1 MYFQRR
7 GDKFSFIYYDTTL
20 GKNVRLKSSEI
31 PSSVRTEID
40 AEEFCKRFDR
50 KYDSLQRRLS
60 EKMKWKTHFF
70 NFEKTLERFQASR
83 KEDAPNSWQADEYYF
98 NYYILDFFLNQKDEN
113 NLNNWHFHFE
123 DFRDYLSTVRP
134 LKQRVGKKCLAYAT
148 RNSII
153 KSLNAFLRFMWRRR
167 EVEAEYKC
175 RYFSKSL
182 IARKSMESVIPED
195 HQKIIYERL
204 KSENPMAAD
213 MFWVALNTGLRL
225 NELLGLSLADFFP
238 GEPSYKPLL
247 MSLKNLSLAP
257 IGYLL
262 LESQPSNS
270 VVLRDPTGK
279 VIRKPLKGKKLIGEH
294 ENRTVPIFDKQTFNI
309 LARLWNKQR
318 TRREQGHYGDSPA
331 DYLLFDGLNKN
342 VYSNALKK
350 AQRSLKTK
358 FTPHDTRHTY
368 STWLAEVSA
377 GNFMLCKII
386 LGHSNLDV
394 TLRYIH
400 MQERMQREL
409 RRNQQLNQVIEC
421 I

>member
-31 PSSVRTEID
+31 PSTIRSEID
-40 AEEFCKRFDR
+40 AEEFCKKFDR

-60 EKMKWKTHFF
+60 EKMKWKTQFYK
-70 NFEKTLERFQASR
+70 FEKTLERFQASR
-83 KEDAPNSWQADEYYF
+83 KEEAPNSWQADEYYF
-98 NYYILDFFLNQKDEN
+98 NYYILDFFLNQKGEN

-134 LKQRVGKKCLAYAT
+134 LKQKIGKKCLAYAT

-153 KSLNAFLRFMWRRR
+153 KSLNAFMRFMWRRR

-182 IARKSMESVIPED
+182 IARKSLESVIPED
-195 HQKIIYERL
+195 QQRIIYERL
-204 KSENPMAAD
+204 KDENQVAAD

-225 NELLGLSLADFFP
+225 NELLGLSPADFYP
-238 GEPSYKPLL
+238 GEPAYKPLL
-247 MSLKNLSLAP
+247 LSLKNWSLTP

-270 VVLRDPTGK
+270 VVLR
-279 VIRKPLKGKKLIGEH
+279 KPLKGKKIIGEQ
-294 ENRTVPIFDKQTFNI
+294 ENRTVPIFDKPTFNI
-309 LARLWNKQR
+309 LARLWNEQR
-318 TRREQGHYGDSPA
+318 ARRAQGHHGESPN
-331 DYLLFDGLNKN
+331 DYLLFEGLNKN
-342 VYSNALKK
+342 IYSNALKK
-350 AQRSLKTK
+350 AESSLRTK

-377 GNFMLCKII
+377 GNFMLCKIV
-386 LGHSNLDV
+386 LGHSNLEV

-409 RRNQQLNQVIEC
+409 RRNQQLNQIIEC

>member
-20 GKNVRLKSSEI
+20 GKNVRLKAAEI
-31 PSSVRTEID
+31 PSNIRSEID
-40 AEEFCKRFDR
+40 AEEFCKKFDR
-50 KYDSLQRRLS
+50 KYDSLQRRLA
-60 EKMKWKTHFF
+60 EKMKWKTQFF
-70 NFEKTLERFQASR
+70 NFEKTLERFQTSR
-83 KEDAPNSWQADEYYF
+83 KEEAPNSWQADEYYF
-98 NYYILDFFLNQKDEN
+98 NYHILDFFLNQKGEN
-113 NLNNWHFHFE
+113 NVNNWHFHFE
-123 DFRDYLSTVRP
+123 DFREYSSSVPP
-134 LKQRVGKKCLAYAT
+134 LKQKIGDKRLSSAT
-148 RNSII
+148 RNNII
-153 KSLNAFLRFMWRRR
+153 KSLNTLLRFLWRRR

-175 RYFSKSL
+175 RYYSKSL
-182 IARKSMESVIPED
+182 ISRKSIESVIPD
-195 HQKIIYERL
+195 DQQKTIFERL
-204 KSENPMAAD
+204 TTDNPLAAD

-225 NELLGLSLADFFP
+225 NELLGLSRADFFP
-238 GEPSYKPLL
+238 GEPVYKPLL
-247 MSLKNLSLAP
+247 MSLKSLSLTP

-270 VVLRDPTGK
+270 VVLRDSSGK
-279 VIRKPLKGKKLIGEH
+279 VRRKPLKGKRIIGEN
-294 ENRTVPIFDKQTFNI
+294 ENRTVLIFDKQTFNI
-309 LARLWNKQR
+309 LASLWNEQR
-318 TRREQGHYGDSPA
+318 AKREQGRHGESPN

-342 VYSNALKK
+342 IYSNALKK
-350 AQRSLKTK
+350 AQRLLRTK

>member
-31 PSSVRTEID
+31 PSSIRSEVD
-40 AEEFCKRFDR
+40 AEEFCKKFDR

-60 EKMKWKTHFF
+60 EKMKWKTQFF
-70 NFEKTLERFQASR
+70 NFEKTLERFQISR
-83 KEDAPNSWQADEYYF
+83 KEEAPNSWQADEYYF
-98 NYYILDFFLNQKDEN
+98 NYYILDFFLNQKNEN
-113 NLNNWHFHFE
+113 NLNNWHIHFE

-134 LKQRVGKKCLAYAT
+134 LKQKIGKKCLAYAT

-182 IARKSMESVIPED
+182 VARKSLESVIPED
-195 HQKIIYERL
+195 QQKIIYEKL
-204 KSENPMAAD
+204 KSKNPMAAH

-225 NELLGLSLADFFP
+225 NELLGISLADFFP
-238 GEPSYKPLL
+238 GEPAYKPLL
-247 MSLKNLSLAP
+247 ISLKNLDLTP
-257 IGYLL
+257 LGYIL

-270 VVLRDPTGK
+270 VVLRDTTGK
-279 VIRKPLKGKKLIGEH
+279 VIRKPLKGKKIIGEQ
-294 ENRTVPIFDKQTFNI
+294 ENRTVPIFDKQTFNT
-309 LARLWNKQR
+309 LAQLWNQQR
-318 TRREQGHYGDSPA
+318 CRREQERHGESPN

-342 VYSNALKK
+342 IYSNALKK
-350 AQRSLKTK
+350 AQRSLGTK

-386 LGHSNLDV
+386 LGHSNLEV

-400 MQERMQREL
+400 MQEKMQREL
-409 RRNQQLNQVIEC
+409 KKAQLMMASIQTI
-421 I
+421 